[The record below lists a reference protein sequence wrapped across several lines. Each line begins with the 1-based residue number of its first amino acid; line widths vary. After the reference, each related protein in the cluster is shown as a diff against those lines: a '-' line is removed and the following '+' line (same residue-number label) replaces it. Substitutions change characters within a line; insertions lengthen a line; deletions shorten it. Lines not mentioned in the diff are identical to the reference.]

1 MKKAKNYVQTWAE
14 INLSNL
20 QHNLNSIRRLI
31 STEVKI
37 LATVKAN
44 AYGHG
49 IERISNFLSDKVDI
63 LGVASI
69 NEALTLKKQG
79 IKTDIL
85 IMGNTLSEGWPL
97 VVDKDIIASITD
109 LRTANAINE
118 NAQNKNKKA
127 RVHIKVDTGMGRLG
141 FWHEDAPDKIEQI
154 NKLSNIEIEGIFTHL
169 SSAESNENFTFR
181 QLDRFNEV
189 IKKIEGK
196 NIKVSFY
203 HAANSVA
210 TLCYKQ
216 SHFNLIRPG
225 LILYGVYPDIHVD
238 RLLDVK
244 PVLSLKSK
252 IAYVKN
258 VESGRFI
265 SYGREYVT
273 DKKSKIA
280 TIPIGYADGYTYLLT
295 HKARVLIKGEF
306 CPVVGRI
313 CMDQI
318 MADVTHIKDVNVE
331 DEVTLLGIC
340 GKNRISAEELAKL
353 AGTIPYEVLCWIS
366 QRVKRKYLP

>member
-1 MKKAKNYVQTWAE
+1 
-14 INLSNL
+14 
-20 QHNLNSIRRLI
+20 
-31 STEVKI
+31 
-37 LATVKAN
+37 
-44 AYGHG
+44 
-49 IERISNFLSDKVDI
+49 
-63 LGVASI
+63 
-69 NEALTLKKQG
+69 
-79 IKTDIL
+79 
-85 IMGNTLSEGWPL
+85 
-97 VVDKDIIASITD
+97 
-109 LRTANAINE
+109 
-118 NAQNKNKKA
+118 
-127 RVHIKVDTGMGRLG
+127 
-141 FWHEDAPDKIEQI
+141 
-154 NKLSNIEIEGIFTHL
+154 
-169 SSAESNENFTFR
+169 
-181 QLDRFNEV
+181 
-189 IKKIEGK
+189 
-196 NIKVSFY
+196 
-203 HAANSVA
+203 
-210 TLCYKQ
+210 
-216 SHFNLIRPG
+216 
-225 LILYGVYPDIHVD
+225 
-238 RLLDVK
+238 
-244 PVLSLKSK
+244 
-252 IAYVKN
+252 VKN